1 MGKRSLSKTKK
12 EIAMGKA
19 GPAAMPITQKVHSN
33 KSATK
38 AEICPE
44 CGMPIGPKGNCMRTY
59 LHVRGGK

>member
-1 MGKRSLSKTKK
+1 
-12 EIAMGKA
+12 MGKA